1 MLGSPEAYKMDTDI
15 NTNPGLNLNIN
26 KNANQNGT
34 TKTANPTDRAE
45 PRDDSNETSRPGLN
59 QVFDSIIRHV
69 ANEIVLER
77 KQAGMAKLEPGELAL
92 EVRQRLKEGI
102 LNTGRRGR
110 RRRYEG
116 LI

>member
-1 MLGSPEAYKMDTDI
+1 MDTNT
-15 NTNPGLNLNIN
+15 NTNPGLNLNT
-26 KNANQNGT
+26 NQNGK

-45 PRDDSNETSRPGLN
+45 PRDDSYETSRPGLN

-77 KQAGMAKLEPGELAL
+77 KQAGMAKLESGELAL
-92 EVRQRLKEGI
+92 QVRQRLKEGI